1 MNHEI
6 VPPGIY
12 GTSRRKFLGGLG
24 LLAARVA
31 LDLTLPS
38 SVKAQ
43 ETEKEEYSPVLV
55 RKDDGVFSICRFYGM
70 SDQET
75 AKSMADIA
83 KKNHLKDI
91 NKIQPDKLLYL
102 PLSAEEASFPFRRF
116 AFQIEGSEFASSV
129 SMTNDSKLFQEVND
143 NQILYVPDW
152 PYVFWGHSAEI
163 GVPQDC
169 YSFQILLRKL
179 LVSPEKV
186 KIWLS
191 RSITGDLGTWVRC
204 RVDKDEVEYIT
215 GAINNGDL
223 GGKLR
228 KLPYNSQ
235 KIMFCT
241 CATEMGKYDRLIA
254 MATLHFADA
263 KDPPLYGLN
272 TPVSEK

>member
-1 MNHEI
+1 MNPEI
-6 VPPGIY
+6 IPPGMY
-12 GTSRRKFLGGLG
+12 STNRRKFLGGLG

-43 ETEKEEYSPVLV
+43 ETEKEEYSPVLT

-75 AKSMADIA
+75 AKGMANIA
-83 KKNHLKDI
+83 KKNHLKDVNI
-91 NKIQPDKLLYL
+91 ILPDRLLYL
-102 PLSAEEASFPFRRF
+102 PLSAEEANFPFRRF

-129 SMTNDSKLFQEVND
+129 SMTNNSKLFQEVSD

-169 YSFQILLRKL
+169 YSFQALLRKL
-179 LVSPEKV
+179 LVSPERV

-191 RSITGDLGTWVRC
+191 RSIAGDPGTWVRC
-204 RVDKDEVEYIT
+204 QVNKSEVEYVT
-215 GAINNGDL
+215 GAANNDDL
-223 GGKLR
+223 GKRLR
-228 KLPYNSQ
+228 QLPYNSK

-241 CATEMGKYDRLIA
+241 CATEMGKYDRLVA
-254 MATLHFADA
+254 LATID
-263 KDPPLYGLN
+263 YGDLRN
-272 TPVSEK
+272 TPIPGLL